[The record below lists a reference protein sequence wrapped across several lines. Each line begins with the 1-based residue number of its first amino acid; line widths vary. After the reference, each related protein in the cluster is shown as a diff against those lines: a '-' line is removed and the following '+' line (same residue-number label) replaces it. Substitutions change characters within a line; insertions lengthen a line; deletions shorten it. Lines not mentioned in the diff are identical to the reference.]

1 MRVKLIFNGLHQIR
15 QGFSRPVCVI
25 WLQPVMVGETGQ
37 NRFNGFPRAGR
48 PLKRLAGRRAANTR
62 LKPGVIADHNNID
75 PSDGRAALLRLSQ
88 KFFYVMGG
96 AKAKVNPVGRTRLR
110 TAAKANSFCHHRAS

>member
-1 MRVKLIFNGLHQIR
+1 MSGKGKF
-15 QGFSRPVCVI
+15 
-25 WLQPVMVGETGQ
+25 
-37 NRFNGFPRAGR
+37 
-48 PLKRLAGRRAANTR
+48 
-62 LKPGVIADHNNID
+62 
-75 PSDGRAALLRLSQ
+75 GRAAVPRRQPNKAAQQRLSQ

>member
-1 MRVKLIFNGLHQIR
+1 MKQTSIR
-15 QGFSRPVCVI
+15 ILFQSMC
-25 WLQPVMVGETGQ
+25 LLM
-37 NRFNGFPRAGR
+37 
-48 PLKRLAGRRAANTR
+48 LAGVSSLKASSGNDTWTGAAGDNNWSDGVNWTGANTPPVAGDT
-62 LKPGVIADHNNID
+62 LVFGQQ
-75 PSDGRAALLRLSQ
+75 RLSQ

>member
-1 MRVKLIFNGLHQIR
+1 MAKKISGVKT
-15 QGFSRPVCVI
+15 SAPS
-25 WLQPVMVGETGQ
+25 
-37 NRFNGFPRAGR
+37 AGR
-48 PLKRLAGRRAANTR
+48 ADLPVSLGEGEAAQQ
-62 LKPGVIADHNNID
+62 
-75 PSDGRAALLRLSQ
+75 RLSQ

>member
-1 MRVKLIFNGLHQIR
+1 MLAFVTRAQREAEVVSSGWRLVHQQSKR
-15 QGFSRPVCVI
+15 KNTAMKKQQVNTVS
-25 WLQPVMVGETGQ
+25 L
-37 NRFNGFPRAGR
+37 AY
-48 PLKRLAGRRAANTR
+48 KRLPVEAVPPCAAWVVTCMSGNAAFA
-62 LKPGVIADHNNID
+62 KPPIPYV
-75 PSDGRAALLRLSQ
+75 PPVPRLSQ